1 MPSARA
7 LQLLP
12 LPEALQ
18 DALTRARAAWPSLEV
33 DDEAFAAHLAARLSA
48 PTAEVFSTLH
58 HEDLFLACAC
68 ALGVPRALDTFEAK
82 VLPRIDPVVRRY
94 DPDPGFIDEVRGLVR
109 ERLFMPPARIAEYGG
124 AGPLVSWLRAV
135 AARVALNH
143 LRPERRRAQVEL
155 DDLDLLPHAA
165 PDPELAILQGRHRAT
180 FRAAF
185 EQALQTLPVR
195 DRTALKLNALEGVSL
210 EKIGAMYG
218 CDKSTVSR
226 WLTRAHEALLERT
239 RENLRAS
246 LSLGSSE
253 VESLMHAL
261 NSQLANSL
269 LNLLGE

>member
-1 MPSARA
+1 VAGA
-7 LQLLP
+7 L
-12 LPEALQ
+12 A
-18 DALTRARAAWPSLEV
+18 RARASWPSLEV
-33 DDEAFAAHLAARLSA
+33 DEADFVVYLAARLA
-48 PTAEVFSTLH
+48 PATAEAFSALH
-58 HEDLFLACAC
+58 HEDLYLACAC
-68 ALGVPRALDTFEAK
+68 ALGVPRALETFETK

-94 DPDPGFIDEVRGLVR
+94 DADPGFGDEVRGLVR
-109 ERLFMPPARIAEYGG
+109 ERLFLPPGARIVEYSGS
-124 AGPLVSWLRAV
+124 GPLVAWLRAV
-135 AARVALNH
+135 AARVASNH
-143 LRPERRRAQVEL
+143 LRPERRRAQVEHE
-155 DDLDLLPHAA
+155 DLDLLPHAA
-165 PDPELAILQGRHRAT
+165 PDPDLAILQGRHRAS

-185 EQALQTLPVR
+185 QQALQTLPVR

-226 WLTRAHEALLERT
+226 WLARAHEALLERT

-246 LSLGSSE
+246 LSLGHSE